1 MIGSQVLPS
10 ESAKSQTHDISRLP
24 GFVVQQPIDLAS
36 YYAPY
41 YRHGVDIEGRPSPL
55 YEPAMSTKDN
65 GNVTMLPPETSQ
77 SSQEGGDTLILPTS
91 ASTPPP
97 TQAAGVVPSSVAVT
111 QQTLPVFGQP
121 AGMQFPHYP
130 NYIPYG
136 GHYYLPFYLPPPAIH
151 QFLSN
156 GAFPPP
162 QPQAGSVYPAPVSTN
177 KYLLPQYKPGST
189 TENINSVTTM
199 TAHSSSEDLLAPQ
212 FKENNLFI
220 AGQQSEGTGVW
231 LAPPGRDISGLQAS
245 SFYNLSQAQMASPA
259 TQVSHGNFAGNF
271 YSAQP
276 VTGAAVHPL
285 LQQSQAMSAP
295 VDINGPAPSVY
306 QPSQPTPM
314 NWPKNY

>member
-1 MIGSQVLPS
+1 ML
-10 ESAKSQTHDISRLP
+10 
-24 GFVVQQPIDLAS
+24 
-36 YYAPY
+36 
-41 YRHGVDIEGRPSPL
+41 
-55 YEPAMSTKDN
+55 DN
-65 GNVTMLPPETSQ
+65 ACKCHLQ
-77 SSQEGGDTLILPTS
+77 GGDTLILPTS
-91 ASTPPP
+91 ASTPPV

-121 AGMQFPHYP
+121 AGMHLPHYP

-177 KYLLPQYKPGST
+177 KYSLPHYKPGST
-189 TENINSVTTM
+189 TGNTNDVAAPGSYGPYGSMPASFSPSSATTPG
-199 TAHSSSEDLLAPQ
+199 HSRSSEDLLTAQ
-212 FKENNLFI
+212 LKENNLFI

-231 LAPPGRDISGLQAS
+231 LAPGRDISGLQAS

-285 LQQSQAMSAP
+285 LQQSQAMAAP

-306 QPSQPTPM
+306 QPSQPAPI